1 MLGRAGVAHY
11 GRRCSWAHSE
21 GHIGVAHYGI
31 LVGGPLQ
38 LRWQPIGRRCLW
50 AHLGEVPTDTI
61 LQEKGKKKKTVK
73 SQFFYSVFL
82 SFEHGLSSLEFHEG
96 YVLLSNIQIKFF
108 FSFSFSNISSY

>member
-1 MLGRAGVAHY
+1 MLGHTGVAHY

-50 AHLGEVPTDTI
+50 AHLGEVPTMPPFFLDRGG
-61 LQEKGKKKKTVK
+61 ERSGKNCPVIN
-73 SQFFYSVFL
+73 VN
-82 SFEHGLSSLEFHEG
+82 G
-96 YVLLSNIQIKFF
+96 
-108 FSFSFSNISSY
+108 

>member
-1 MLGRAGVAHY
+1 MLGRTGVAHY

-50 AHLGEVPTDTI
+50 AHLGEVPTLSNQNHNI
-61 LQEKGKKKKTVK
+61 KKNIDLSNYK
-73 SQFFYSVFL
+73 SVFFGSHPNEEL
-82 SFEHGLSSLEFHEG
+82 
-96 YVLLSNIQIKFF
+96 
-108 FSFSFSNISSY
+108 